1 MGAMLR
7 YSCTALLGLNKQGII
22 KPNQDG
28 YYELVLSALNYPN
41 PVGARYRV
49 DSARRILD
57 TSPFFRR
64 KIKEGNLLGETGHPR
79 RRDSNTDA
87 DYEDRLYDIVESN
100 VCLHISDVWI
110 DDSGALKDR
119 DGRSYTGIMGLVAP
133 SGVHGDKFEASLQN
147 PKQNTCLSVRSI
159 TDNYRMPDGSVEKEF
174 VNIIA
179 WDWVN
184 EPGLRPA
191 NKFSAPSLES
201 YRNNPMDQIIEEEM
215 ALDRARL
222 DQLIQRRIKFD
233 DGMESDS
240 ISIMR
245 DVANYQRREA
255 TNMTNVKKATRWMN
269 W

>member
-1 MGAMLR
+1 MGGMLR
-7 YSCTALLGLNKQGII
+7 YSCTALLGLNKEGII
-22 KPNQDG
+22 KPNSDG

-41 PVGARYRV
+41 PVGARYRTE
-49 DSARRILD
+49 SARRILD
-57 TSPFFRR
+57 HSPFFQR
-64 KIKEGNLLGETGHPR
+64 KIKEGNLLGEVGHPR
-79 RRDSNTDA
+79 RRDCRTDA
-87 DYEDRLYDIVESN
+87 EYEDRLYDIVESN

-110 DDSGALKDR
+110 DDSGHLKDR
-119 DGRSYTGIMGLVAP
+119 NGRAYTGIMGLVAP

-159 TDNYRMPDGSVEKEF
+159 TDNYRMPDGSIEKEF
-174 VNIIA
+174 VNICA

-201 YRNNPMDQIIEEEM
+201 YSREIGEEFPLFEHNLEAM
-215 ALDRARL
+215 
-222 DQLIQRRIKFD
+222 IRRREEHD
-233 DGMESDS
+233 DGLESDS

-245 DVANYQRREA
+245 ETLDYIRRRSDDLSQASAA
-255 TNMTNVKKATRWMN
+255 TKWLN

>member
-22 KPNQDG
+22 KPNSDG

-41 PVGARYRV
+41 PVGARYRTE
-49 DSARRILD
+49 SARRILD
-57 TSPFFRR
+57 TSPFFQR
-64 KIKEGNLLGETGHPR
+64 KIKEGNLLGEAGHPR
-79 RRDSNTDA
+79 RRDFRTDQE
-87 DYEDRLYDIVESN
+87 YEDRLYDILEPN
-100 VCLHISDVWI
+100 VALHISDVWI
-110 DDSGALKDR
+110 DDTGALKDR

-133 SGVHGDKFEASLQN
+133 SGPMGPSFEQSLNN

-159 TDNYRMPDGSVEKEF
+159 TDNYRMPDGSIEKEF
-174 VNIIA
+174 VNICA

-201 YRNNPMDQIIEEEM
+201 YVREIGEEHPVNPENLM
-215 ALDRARL
+215 AL
-222 DQLIQRRIKFD
+222 IKRREQFD
-233 DGMESDS
+233 DGLESDM
-240 ISIMR
+240 ISAMR
-245 DVANYQRREA
+245 ETLAYAQSRGDNLSQLSAQR
-255 TNMTNVKKATRWMN
+255 KWLQ

>member
-41 PVGARYRV
+41 PVGARYRIQ
-49 DSARRILD
+49 SARNILD
-57 TSPFFRR
+57 HSPFFRR
-64 KIKEGNLLGETGHPR
+64 KVSEGNLLGEVGHPR
-79 RRDSNTDA
+79 RRDFNTDA
-87 DYEDRLYDIVESN
+87 EYEDRLYDILETN

-133 SGVHGDKFEASLQN
+133 SGIHGDKFEASLQN

-159 TDNYRMPDGSVEKEF
+159 TDNYRMADGSVEKEF
-174 VNIIA
+174 VNING

-201 YRNNPMDQIIEEEM
+201 YQNFMDRIIEEEM
-215 ALDRARL
+215 DVDPKRL
-222 DQLIQRRIKFD
+222 KGLIERRIKYD
-233 DGMESDS
+233 DGMENDS
-240 ISIMR
+240 ISLMR
-245 DVANYQRREA
+245 EVAAYQRREA
-255 TNMTNVKKATRWMN
+255 ANMNNVKAATSWMN

>member
-41 PVGARYRV
+41 PVGARYRTE
-49 DSARRILD
+49 SARRILE
-57 TSPFFRR
+57 TSPFFQR
-64 KIKEGNLLGETGHPR
+64 KIKEGNLLGEVGHPR
-79 RRDSNTDA
+79 RRDCRTDQE
-87 DYEDRLYDIVESN
+87 YEDRLYDLLESN

-119 DGRSYTGIMGLVAP
+119 DGRAYTGIMGLVKG
-133 SGVHGDKFEASLQN
+133 SGIHGDKFEESLNN

-159 TDNYRMPDGSVEKEF
+159 TDNFRMPDGSIEKEF

-201 YRNNPMDQIIEEEM
+201 YEFPVNPRNLET
-215 ALDRARL
+215 
-222 DQLIQRRIKFD
+222 LITRREQFD
-233 DGMESDS
+233 NGLESDM
-240 ISIMR
+240 ISAMR
-245 DVANYQRREA
+245 ETLAYSRSSGDTLSQVSSAS
-255 TNMTNVKKATRWMN
+255 KWLN

>member
-7 YSCTALLGLNKQGII
+7 YSCTALLGLNKEGII
-22 KPNQDG
+22 KPNSDG

-41 PVGARYRV
+41 PVGARYRTE
-49 DSARRILD
+49 SARRILE
-57 TSPFFRR
+57 TSPFFQR
-64 KIKEGNLLGETGHPR
+64 KIKEGNLLGEVGHPR
-79 RRDSNTDA
+79 RRDYRTDQE
-87 DYEDRLYDIVESN
+87 YEDRLYDIVESN

-119 DGRSYTGIMGLVAP
+119 NGRAYTGIMGLVAP
-133 SGVHGDKFEASLQN
+133 NGVQGRAFEESLTN

-174 VNIIA
+174 VNICA

-201 YRNNPMDQIIEEEM
+201 YARELGEEFPVNPRNLEALIRRREEH
-215 ALDRARL
+215 
-222 DQLIQRRIKFD
+222 D
-233 DGMESDS
+233 DGLESDNTGA
-240 ISIMR
+240 MR
-245 DVANYQRREA
+245 ETLAYIRSRHDSLSQASAA
-255 TNMTNVKKATRWMN
+255 TMWLN